1 MYHLDVWADMHMRRV
16 PTFLLFL
23 ALLGVL
29 GIGQPVQAQSKTL
42 FWDGWDTTLTILPN
56 GDLHVME
63 RQRINFTDGTF
74 TFGFR
79 EIPLAKTGGI
89 TGISVSEPGAGVY
102 SQGGFSQQPFTFD
115 VTQEGGDQSIR
126 WYFPPTTNA
135 IRTFDI
141 AYTVKDAL
149 RLYDSGD
156 ILHWQ
161 AIATDRDFPIRE
173 ASVKVALP
181 AGAAFQIID
190 SAGVAATWGQNA
202 DGSAVTFLV
211 NESMSPSDSMEVQIE
226 FTHGVIPDVE
236 PNWQGEYDSEFNYQE
251 NLKPF
256 VDIGFGLLAAVLIVG
271 GPALVFLLWYMR
283 GRDPQVGPVPEY
295 ITEPPDDLPPGI
307 IGTLIDEKAEMRD
320 VVATIIDL
328 GRKGA
333 LRIEETQK
341 KGWLGLG
348 SPDFVFEKLDSD
360 VPLNAVETAIMGGMF
375 EKGRSTVELSDLRN
389 KFYKTLPKIQ
399 TKLYKEME
407 SRELFRKNPEST
419 RKLWRGLGFGLVVIG
434 IGIGICLGS
443 VFAEYT
449 TMFPCLFGGMVLTG
463 IAIIIAGGAMPAKT
477 VKGSEAAARWGA
489 FKVYLQR
496 IDKHEDLE
504 TAGELFE
511 KYLPY
516 ATAFGIRDSFVRKF
530 AAEPTTPMP
539 TWWIPYGAHMYGR
552 PSTTSIGRATG
563 GGGSKGPGGLQ
574 GMSDSMTGGLASMSA
589 GLTSMLNSTGRVL
602 GSAPSSSGTSGGGGF
617 GGGGFGGGGGGGGSA
632 GFG

>member
-1 MYHLDVWADMHMRRV
+1 MRRL
-16 PTFLLFL
+16 PTILLFL
-23 ALLGVL
+23 ALLVVF
-29 GIGQPVQAQSKTL
+29 GIGQPVQAQSKSL
-42 FWDGWDTTLTILPN
+42 YWDGWDTTLTILPN

-63 RQRINFTDGTF
+63 RQRISFTDGTF

-89 TGISVSEPGAGVY
+89 TGISVSEPGVGVY
-102 SQGGFSQQPFTFD
+102 GDGRFGQQPFTFD

-126 WYFPPTTNA
+126 WYFPPTANA

-141 AYTVKDAL
+141 SYTVKDAL
-149 RLYDSGD
+149 RVYDSGD
-156 ILHWQ
+156 KLQWQ

-173 ASVKVALP
+173 ASVKVVLP
-181 AGAAFQIID
+181 SGAEFQIID

-202 DGSAVTFLV
+202 DGSAVTFLA
-211 NESMSPSDSMEVQIE
+211 NEQMSPSDSMEVGIE
-226 FTHGVIPDVE
+226 FTHGIIPNQ
-236 PNWQGEYDSEFNYQE
+236 PPAWQDEFDNEFFYEDSV
-251 NLKPF
+251 KPF
-256 VDIGFGLLAAVLIVG
+256 VNAGLGLFAFVLIVG

-283 GRDPQVGPVPEY
+283 GRDPQIGPVPEY

-333 LRIEETQK
+333 LRIEETNK

-348 SPDFVFEKLDSD
+348 SPDFVFEKMDSD
-360 VPLNAVETAIMGGMF
+360 VQLNAVETAVIGGIF
-375 EKGRSTVELSDLRN
+375 KKGRSTVELSDLRN

-399 TKLYKEME
+399 SKLYKEME
-407 SRELFRKNPEST
+407 SRELFRKNPDST
-419 RKLWRGLGFGLVVIG
+419 RKLWRGIGFALVALG

-443 VFAEYT
+443 VFAQYT
-449 TMFPCLFGGMVLTG
+449 SMFPCLFGGMVLTG
-463 IAIIIAGGAMPAKT
+463 IAVIIAGGAMPAKT
-477 VKGSEAAARWGA
+477 IKGSETAARWKA

-496 IDKHEDLE
+496 IEKYEDLE
-504 TAGELFE
+504 GIGELFE

-516 ATAFGIRDSFVRKF
+516 AMAFGIRDSFVRKF
-530 AAEPTTPMP
+530 AAEPSTPMP
-539 TWWIPYGAHMYGR
+539 TWWIPYGGYMYGR
-552 PSTTSIGRATG
+552 PTATSTGRIG
-563 GGGSKGPGGLQ
+563 GGEGSKGPGGLQ

-617 GGGGFGGGGGGGGSA
+617 SGGGFSGGGGGGGGSA